1 MVCPAGFAP
10 GRTTIR
16 PQLAHLRMPQ
26 ATVLALGSF
35 GMVRARSGAR
45 PAVRPLLA
53 AGRQRHEHTVRQRL
67 REGYSDTPR
76 QRGSTRPALD
86 VEPCCAPWWGWGGS
100 GWQGTPRAWALDA
113 TTWGQRGVGLAVRV
127 GSRGG
132 ALPGA
137 WGSLPAGAQRAGLR
151 RRRRRRP
158 ASPPGGPGLGLAER
172 GGEAPG
178 LLRRLPRWGW
188 PPVWRRHTGGSWRPP
203 DAPGWRP
210 VARGAPPPGTRGRG
224 TGLAWTRHRG
234 PWTVLA
240 HWAAGSQAPGLLRP
254 ALAPEASEAGG

>member
-35 GMVRARSGAR
+35 GMVRARSGAL

-76 QRGSTRPALD
+76 QRGSKRPALD
-86 VEPCCAPWWGWGGS
+86 VEPCCAPLWGWGGS
-100 GWQGTPRAWALDA
+100 GWQGTPRAWVLDA

-137 WGSLPAGAQRAGLR
+137 WGSLPAGATRAGR
-151 RRRRRRP
+151 GGARAVA
-158 ASPPGGPGLGLAER
+158 ASPPLGLAPGLAPPHGRQLAAPGRAAAGDAWAWHGPGLDASPRALDSAGALGSGLPSPRAAPDRSGARGQRGRRVGLASLD
-172 GGEAPG
+172 GPG
-178 LLRRLPRWGW
+178 RSE
-188 PPVWRRHTGGSWRPP
+188 PPTCGL
-203 DAPGWRP
+203 A
-210 VARGAPPPGTRGRG
+210 GAPPP
-224 TGLAWTRHRG
+224 
-234 PWTVLA
+234 
-240 HWAAGSQAPGLLRP
+240 
-254 ALAPEASEAGG
+254 EARA